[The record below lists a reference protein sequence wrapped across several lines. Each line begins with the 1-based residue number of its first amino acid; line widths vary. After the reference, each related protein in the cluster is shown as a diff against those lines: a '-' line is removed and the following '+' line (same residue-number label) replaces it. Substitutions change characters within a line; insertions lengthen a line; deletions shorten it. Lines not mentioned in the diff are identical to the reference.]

1 MHYRQR
7 ENRPVR
13 WTPLNEA
20 ERDLLRTRLEPF
32 VDEPK
37 SIEAAINELEKA
49 IRVARRDER
58 LGLFAPAPRK
68 RTTERELD
76 RLESAIATGSA
87 RIDEGLV
94 SEETRARLLKNHH
107 RKSFTLRDFSGSTA
121 HRTKRRKAIREAREV
136 LSEKRSVGRPREEV
150 ARRLSV
156 DTGQVWTKFANRS
169 LAHAHGGELGAFGE
183 LLKITFR
190 IAGLTASPERFQR
203 HTATELRES

>member
-1 MHYRQR
+1 
-7 ENRPVR
+7 
-13 WTPLNEA
+13 
-20 ERDLLRTRLEPF
+20 LEPF

-58 LGLFAPAPRK
+58 LGLFQPAPSK
-68 RTTERELD
+68 RNTIRELN
-76 RLESAIATGSA
+76 RLESALAAEGGDITGV
-87 RIDEGLV
+87 RI
-94 SEETRARLLKNHH
+94 SEETQARLLKNHSE
-107 RKSFTLRDFSGSTA
+107 SFTLRDFKGSTA
-121 HRTKRRKAIREAREV
+121 HRKKLRKAIREAREV

-183 LLKITFR
+183 LLKITFQ
-190 IAGLTASPERFQR
+190 IAGLISSPEFFQR
-203 HTATELRES
+203 CAAPELRDS